1 MISISTIRTNLKSVI
16 SNLVTGSTVSVV
28 YDYFEPNVSG
38 FPAIVFDITNN
49 NDEYLTNKENLLK
62 ITFSAYVIVEIF
74 QNEIEDATRLLDTVT
89 DALIVELRKESNI
102 SLSGAVDWISPVV
115 GPRQQVETPS
125 GMAFQQQLDIVLNVA
140 DTI

>member
-49 NDEYLTNKENLLK
+49 NDELMQIFVDVGVYDSTGTQVDRELVIETVPAGRTAASTAWTNN
-62 ITFSAYVIVEIF
+62 AYVVGGNCEI
-74 QNEIEDATRLLDTVT
+74 I
-89 DALIVELRKESNI
+89 
-102 SLSGAVDWISPVV
+102 
-115 GPRQQVETPS
+115 
-125 GMAFQQQLDIVLNVA
+125 DITA
-140 DTI
+140 YPK